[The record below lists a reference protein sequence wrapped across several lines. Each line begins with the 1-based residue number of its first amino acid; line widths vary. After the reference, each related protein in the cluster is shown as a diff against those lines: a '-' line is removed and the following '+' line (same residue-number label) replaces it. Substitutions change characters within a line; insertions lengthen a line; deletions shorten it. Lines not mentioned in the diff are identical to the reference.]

1 MNKTIPDT
9 HHISD
14 PVHTKLQAVICELF
28 DNKNVR
34 IPLGDKEIEFIT
46 LGELAEQLCEVE
58 LEVFGVEE
66 SNNEKTNQ
74 G

>member
-1 MNKTIPDT
+1 MTKTIPDT
-9 HHISD
+9 HHTSD
-14 PVHTKLQAVICELF
+14 PVHTKLQGVICELF

-34 IPLGDKEIEFIT
+34 IPLGGPDSDFIT

-66 SNNEKTNQ
+66 
-74 G
+74 GDD